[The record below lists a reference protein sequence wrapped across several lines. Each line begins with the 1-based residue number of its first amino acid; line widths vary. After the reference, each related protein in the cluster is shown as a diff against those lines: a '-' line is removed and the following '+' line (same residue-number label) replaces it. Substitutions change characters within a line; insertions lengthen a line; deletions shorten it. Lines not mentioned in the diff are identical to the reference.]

1 MNKLSKLIYLTS
13 LMSLCALSAASCS
26 TKQADIDIS
35 SLSSEFNESGIF
47 SETLSD
53 ISQPIMEKRYGIE
66 EGQIAEFKA
75 GAGTKAVVDEYAIIK
90 LSSPDAKE
98 NVENGI
104 KSHIESQKNSYSSY
118 KPDEVPK
125 LDDYVLISSADY
137 EIFVV
142 SENSTKAKEIIDK
155 YIK

>member
-66 EGQIAEFKA
+66 EGQKELLKERKKIAKKLLNL
-75 GAGTKAVVDEYAIIK
+75 GLDIK
-90 LSSPDAKE
+90 QIQEITQLTINE
-98 NVENGI
+98 
-104 KSHIESQKNSYSSY
+104 IEELKN
-118 KPDEVPK
+118 
-125 LDDYVLISSADY
+125 
-137 EIFVV
+137 
-142 SENSTKAKEIIDK
+142 N
-155 YIK
+155 

>member
-26 TKQADIDIS
+26 AKQADIDIS

-104 KSHIESQKNSYSSY
+104 KSHKVCYS
-118 KPDEVPK
+118 KQDK
-125 LDDYVLISSADY
+125 LSVKGLGSVVWHPTACACVI
-137 EIFVV
+137 V
-142 SENSTKAKEIIDK
+142 SEVINELIKES
-155 YIK
+155 